1 VEYINWFL
9 IKLNLMNTQHKS
21 TPKMRRSYTPRLKSA
36 QVDRNNDPK
45 KALYFTNNKNSDK
58 NIIK

>member
-1 VEYINWFL
+1 
-9 IKLNLMNTQHKS
+9 MNTQHKS